1 LRRGL
6 AALFCL
12 ASAACASDGSGSVA
26 PARYEVL
33 PTGTDV
39 LVSLPDG
46 SIVIEQDDRLLQYD
60 PRDPEAEPTVV
71 GPSGDIGEVHA
82 AVAVEGATLVL
93 ASGGSFILRDRA
105 WVSSPLA
112 ASLDGPIVDAVQ
124 LPTPT
129 GRGIGDL
136 WIATETSL
144 YRVADDVAER
154 FEVDAPSSDV
164 ELALAQRPEGPALW
178 VRLDDR
184 VLEVW
189 RDRSG
194 VVRSA
199 RLILETHP
207 DAIGGDATQTGW
219 LVIDGRLHSIGAD
232 RRLTDRGVG
241 VRRLVTSALS
251 REAWAIDDAGGT
263 WLHADG
269 SLLEVRDVTLDSD
282 APMAVAADGS
292 LYVSGSTI
300 ERFAP
305 RRRARVRGPEDGS
318 LLVTPQTFTV
328 DAEGAPAIAAWI
340 DGEAVEVAADPP
352 RVELD
357 PVALGEGSH
366 ALEIRVSY
374 DDGTLPVTDRRSF
387 EVITD
392 ATWSEDVAPLYE
404 AHCASCHGPEGSA
417 VTQLGTM
424 EDWQSR
430 IEVVIQNVDQGR
442 MPLGRPPLS
451 RREVALIEAWQVGG
465 FLE

>member
-1 LRRGL
+1 MRRGL
-6 AALFCL
+6 IVLFCV
-12 ASAACASDGSGSVA
+12 AFGACSSDGSGSVA

-33 PTGTDV
+33 PTGTEV
-39 LVSLPDG
+39 LVTLPDG

-60 PRDPEAEPTVV
+60 PRDPDAEPTVV

-82 AVAVEGATLVL
+82 AVEVQGAILVL
-93 ASGGSFILRDRA
+93 ASGGTYILRDRA

-136 WIATETSL
+136 WIATEASL
-144 YRVADDVAER
+144 YRVANDVAER
-154 FEVDAPSSDV
+154 FDIEAPSSQI
-164 ELALAQRPEGPALW
+164 ELALARRPEGPALW
-178 VRLDDR
+178 VRLPDH

-199 RLILETHP
+199 RLILEAHP

-219 LVIDGRLHSIGAD
+219 LVIEGRLHSIGAD
-232 RRLTDRGVG
+232 RRLDDHGIGVT
-241 VRRLVTSALS
+241 RLITSALS
-251 REAWAIDDAGGT
+251 REAWVIDDAGAT

-269 SLLEVRDVTLDSD
+269 ALLEVPGVTLDAE
-282 APMAVAADGS
+282 APLAVAADGS
-292 LYVSGSTI
+292 LYVSGSSI

-305 RRRARVRGPEDGS
+305 RRRARVVGPADGS
-318 LLVTPQTFTV
+318 LLVTPQTFLV
-328 DAEGAPAIAAWI
+328 DAEGAPTIEAWI
-340 DGEAVEVAADPP
+340 DGEAIEVLGDPP

-366 ALEIRVSY
+366 ALEVRVSH
-374 DDGTLPVTDRRSF
+374 DDGTLPVNERRGF

-404 AHCASCHGPEGSA
+404 AHCASCHGPDGSA
-417 VTQLGTM
+417 VTPLATM

-451 RREVALIEAWQVGG
+451 RREVAVIEAWQVGG
-465 FLE
+465 FSE